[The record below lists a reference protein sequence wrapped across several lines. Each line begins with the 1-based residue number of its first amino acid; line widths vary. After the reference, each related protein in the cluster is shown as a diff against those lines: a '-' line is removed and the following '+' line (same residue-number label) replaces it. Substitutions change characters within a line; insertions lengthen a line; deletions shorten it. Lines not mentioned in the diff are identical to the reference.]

1 MALAAPP
8 DLSDTDVPVQPLART
23 YPRGLYIEPHEHV
36 WGQLLYA
43 MSGVMWVETPHEAL
57 VVPPQRAVWL
67 PPGVPHGIRVVS
79 DLQMRN
85 IYLRPSLAA
94 TLDDTVQVI
103 EVGGLLRELIVG
115 LVEQGDD
122 GAPEYYEA
130 LVGLALLELRRARRS
145 LLKIPLPDD
154 SDRRLMNLCQA
165 VMAAPSLDIAFEQ
178 HAENAGA
185 SVRTL
190 ARLFKDGLGMGF
202 AEWRRQVQLATA
214 VAELIQGVPVSAIA
228 RELGYSPSSFSDMF
242 RRELGVA
249 PSQFSA
255 SQRQALKT
263 LWPIFRSTW
272 PMLVADRSPL
282 DSGHTS
288 IAHGVCHELPHL
300 TGHRSGR
307 RSALRRTGFS
317 FPRTTG
323 HRAGRAARHAGR

>member
-94 TLDDTVQVI
+94 TLDDSVQVI

-115 LVEQGDD
+115 LVEQGND
-122 GAPEYYEA
+122 GPPEYYDA
-130 LVGLALLELRRARRS
+130 LVGLALLELKRARRS

-165 VMAAPSLDIAFEQ
+165 VMSAPSLEIAFEQ

-228 RELGYSPSSFSDMF
+228 RDLGYSPSSFSDMF

-249 PSQFSA
+249 PRSFPRRNARTEFAGS
-255 SQRQALKT
+255 L
-263 LWPIFRSTW
+263 LWPKFRSTW
-272 PMLVADRSPL
+272 PMPERVAL
-282 DSGHTS
+282 
-288 IAHGVCHELPHL
+288 
-300 TGHRSGR
+300 
-307 RSALRRTGFS
+307 
-317 FPRTTG
+317 
-323 HRAGRAARHAGR
+323 